1 MMDHYRHLL
10 MRLQKVATEVANG
23 ELGGQAKND
32 GSVGIWRS
40 LTDNVNIMALNL
52 TNQVREIADVTRA
65 VAKGTCH
72 VKLMYTPRVKSF
84 NFNVQ

>member
-1 MMDHYRHLL
+1 
-10 MRLQKVATEVANG
+10 
-23 ELGGQAKND
+23 
-32 GSVGIWRS
+32 
-40 LTDNVNIMALNL
+40 MALNL